1 VPSVNTDRRE
11 SVRPGES
18 DIDVTPQ
25 SDAEEL
31 ALREIAG
38 WKNTGPRR

>member
-1 VPSVNTDRRE
+1 VTAVNTDRRE
-11 SVRPGES
+11 PLRSGEY

-38 WKNTGPRR
+38 GKNTGPRR